1 MNDLGFKSSS
11 SPAKE
16 RPPTLF
22 QTVVSVLAAFFGVQS
37 AKNRERDFRQGRAG
51 VFIGVGAA
59 LTVLFVLTVWLVVK
73 LVLAH
78 AGM

>member
-1 MNDLGFKSSS
+1 MNDPGFKSSS
-11 SPAKE
+11 APAKE
-16 RPPTLF
+16 RPPTLL

-51 VFIGVGAA
+51 VFIGVGLA